1 MAVLSGLKPEKVFG
15 YFEELCKIPH
25 GSGNTKEISDY
36 LVAFAKER
44 NLKVYQ
50 DEYNNVVIYKPAS
63 EGYEAAPV
71 TILQGHCDMV
81 AEKTPESSH
90 DFEKDGLKLMIE
102 GDYITADQTTLGGD
116 DGIAVAYMMAIL
128 DDDTLKH
135 PALECVITTD
145 EEIGLLG
152 AKDLDASVLQG
163 KYMIN
168 LDSEEEGYLWISCA
182 GGQTGISEI
191 PLSFREVEGEV
202 LEVVID
208 GLVGGHSGA
217 EIDKNRANAN
227 KLMGRFLYELG
238 QKTMFTLAEL
248 EGGTKDNAI
257 TRKCKA
263 VLVLGEE
270 DRKTAE
276 EFATSYQENLRKEYS
291 GTDDNITVNMVSQ
304 GTKTISALDMMSK
317 EKTVFFLMN
326 IPYGIEKMSGE
337 IEGLVETS
345 NNIGV
350 LRIEEGFLV
359 SSCGIRSSVGSAK
372 QFVSEKIQYLTE
384 FLGGEYTVVGDY
396 PAWEYKKDSALRE
409 LMADVYRDLFG
420 KEANVKAIHAGLE
433 CGLFYDKIPGL
444 DCVSFGP
451 SMQDIHTTEE
461 KLSIS
466 STARMWEY
474 LVKVLESIKE

>member
-102 GDYITADQTTLGGD
+102 GDYITADQTTLGGE

-263 VLVLGEE
+263 VLVLEEE

-276 EFATSYQENLRKEYS
+276 EFAASCQENLRKEYS

>member
-1 MAVLSGLKPEKVFG
+1 
-15 YFEELCKIPH
+15 
-25 GSGNTKEISDY
+25 
-36 LVAFAKER
+36 
-44 NLKVYQ
+44 
-50 DEYNNVVIYKPAS
+50 
-63 EGYEAAPV
+63 
-71 TILQGHCDMV
+71 
-81 AEKTPESSH
+81 
-90 DFEKDGLKLMIE
+90 
-102 GDYITADQTTLGGD
+102 
-116 DGIAVAYMMAIL
+116 MMAIL

-152 AKDLDASVLQG
+152 AKDLDTSVLKG
-163 KYMIN
+163 NYMIN

-191 PLSFREVEGEV
+191 PVSYQDVEGEV

-238 QKTMFTLAEL
+238 QKVTFALVDL

-257 TRKCKA
+257 TRKSRA
-263 VLVLGEE
+263 VLVADAE
-270 DRKTAE
+270 DRQAVE
-276 EFATSYQENLRKEYS
+276 MYAASCQADFRKEYS
-291 GTDDNITVNMVSQ
+291 GTDGAITISVSSQ
-304 GTKTISALDMMSK
+304 GEQQVSALTMTSK
-317 EKTVFFLMN
+317 EKAVFFLMH

-350 LRIEEGFLV
+350 LRIEDGMLCA
-359 SSCGIRSSVGSAK
+359 SCGIRSSVGSAK
-372 QFVSEKIQYLTE
+372 LYVSEKIQYLTE
-384 FLGGEYTVVGDY
+384 FLGGEYTVMGDY
-396 PAWEYKKDSALRE
+396 PAWEYKKDSVLRE
-409 LMADVYRDLFG
+409 LMADTYRELFG
-420 KEANVKAIHAGLE
+420 KEASVKAIHAGLE

-474 LVKVLESIKE
+474 LVKVLENIRG

>member
-102 GDYITADQTTLGGD
+102 GDYIIADQTTLGGD

-263 VLVLGEE
+263 VLVLEEE

-276 EFATSYQENLRKEYS
+276 EFAASYQENLRKEYS

>member
-263 VLVLGEE
+263 VLVLEEE

-276 EFATSYQENLRKEYS
+276 EFAASYQENLRKEYS

-396 PAWEYKKDSALRE
+396 PAWEYKKDSELRE

>member
-182 GGQTGISEI
+182 GGQTGISEV

-263 VLVLGEE
+263 VLVLEEE

-276 EFATSYQENLRKEYS
+276 EFAASYQENLRKEYS

>member
-263 VLVLGEE
+263 VLVLEEE

-276 EFATSYQENLRKEYS
+276 EFAASYQENLRKEYS